1 METIQEWSD
10 FMKIASRWNFRS
22 IAVKIM
28 VGLVFAGMIGSAD
41 RALARGHDNDNDRRV
56 ERYDHDRY
64 ERRGHRHNR
73 GHYEQR
79 RRASR
84 TYRYYG
90 HDTYRERVYPPPPV
104 IFVPPPLPGIEIFF
118 PPFIFHN

>member
-22 IAVKIM
+22 IAVKFM
-28 VGLVFAGMIGSAD
+28 VGLVFAGMIGSSGQ
-41 RALARGHDNDNDRRV
+41 ALARGNDDDRRV
-56 ERYDHDRY
+56 EKHKKYRY
-64 ERRGHRHNR
+64 EQRDRGHNR

-104 IFVPPPLPGIEIFF
+104 IFAPPPLPGIEIFF